1 MDTERRGELFHELD
15 PARDPQHWQE
25 LVSAIVKAAEP
36 ELARRRRKADLP
48 GLLLQWARP
57 ALATAATVALL
68 ASAAALL
75 RGGATVSEAAEAP
88 LASAVVPESYAAWL
102 VADYQPTVTEL
113 VVALEEVRR

>member
-1 MDTERRGELFHELD
+1 MEPDRGGKRSLELD
-15 PARDPQHWQE
+15 PARDPQRWE
-25 LVSAIVKAAEP
+25 TLISAIVEAAGP
-36 ELARRRRKADLP
+36 ELARRRGKADLP

-75 RGGATVSEAAEAP
+75 RGGGTVGEAAEAP

-113 VVALEEVRR
+113 VVALEEVGR